1 MPLALTALIS
11 AGIVM
16 LDRLSKFF
24 LMDADSVL
32 IPGLIRLTGTR
43 NTGAAFSLF
52 SDSAWVLPLVT
63 ALLTLAVLIYIIK
76 TRPKGLMGAALAVL
90 LGGAAGNLIDRIRL
104 DYVVDFLDFRMI
116 KFAIFNFADL
126 FVVFGSI
133 LLVIALLANKNFFEN
148 NDFSKIK

>member
-11 AGIVM
+11 AGIVL

-52 SDSAWVLPLVT
+52 SDSALTFTDKKEQSLAIIIVARLFRSQSRKTSVVL
-63 ALLTLAVLIYIIK
+63 
-76 TRPKGLMGAALAVL
+76 
-90 LGGAAGNLIDRIRL
+90 
-104 DYVVDFLDFRMI
+104 
-116 KFAIFNFADL
+116 
-126 FVVFGSI
+126 
-133 LLVIALLANKNFFEN
+133 
-148 NDFSKIK
+148 

>member
-32 IPGLIRLTGTR
+32 IPGLIRLTGAR

-63 ALLTLAVLIYIIK
+63 ALLTLAVLVYIIK

-90 LGGAAGNLIDRIRL
+90 LGGAAGNLIDRLSLGYVIDFIELSFIR
-104 DYVVDFLDFRMI
+104 FP
-116 KFAIFNFADL
+116 IFNLADIA
-126 FVVFGSI
+126 VVSGCLLSGLAI
-133 LLVIALLANKNFFEN
+133 LLAKEEPNA
-148 NDFSKIK
+148 

>member
-11 AGIVM
+11 AGIVL

-76 TRPKGLMGAALAVL
+76 TRPKGLMEAALAVL
-90 LGGAAGNLIDRIRL
+90 LGGAAGNLIDRLSLGYVIDFIELSFIR
-104 DYVVDFLDFRMI
+104 FP
-116 KFAIFNFADL
+116 IFNLADIAI
-126 FVVFGSI
+126 VSGC
-133 LLVIALLANKNFFEN
+133 LLVGLAIMLAKEEPNA
-148 NDFSKIK
+148 

>member
-11 AGIVM
+11 AGIVL
-16 LDRLSKFF
+16 LDRLSKYF

-52 SDSAWVLPLVT
+52 SDSVWVLPMVT
-63 ALLTLAVLIYIIK
+63 AVLTLAVAIYIIK

-90 LGGAAGNLIDRIRL
+90 LGGAAGNLIDRLSLGYVIDFIELSFIR
-104 DYVVDFLDFRMI
+104 FP
-116 KFAIFNFADL
+116 IFNLADIAIVSGCL
-126 FVVFGSI
+126 LAGLAI
-133 LLVIALLANKNFFEN
+133 LL
-148 NDFSKIK
+148 SKEEPNA

>member
-76 TRPKGLMGAALAVL
+76 TRPKGLMEAALAVL
-90 LGGAAGNLIDRIRL
+90 LGGAAGNLIDRLSLGYVIDFIELSFIR
-104 DYVVDFLDFRMI
+104 FP
-116 KFAIFNFADL
+116 IFNLAD
-126 FVVFGSI
+126 
-133 LLVIALLANKNFFEN
+133 IAIVSGCLLAGLAIMLAKEEPNA
-148 NDFSKIK
+148 

>member
-43 NTGAAFSLF
+43 LQVAPAGMLLLDAI
-52 SDSAWVLPLVT
+52 LPE
-63 ALLTLAVLIYIIK
+63 
-76 TRPKGLMGAALAVL
+76 
-90 LGGAAGNLIDRIRL
+90 
-104 DYVVDFLDFRMI
+104 VV
-116 KFAIFNFADL
+116 AI
-126 FVVFGSI
+126 
-133 LLVIALLANKNFFEN
+133 
-148 NDFSKIK
+148 

>member
-16 LDRLSKFF
+16 LDRLSKYF

-90 LGGAAGNLIDRIRL
+90 LGGAAGNLIDRLTLGYVIDFIELSFIR
-104 DYVVDFLDFRMI
+104 FP
-116 KFAIFNFADL
+116 IFNLAD
-126 FVVFGSI
+126 
-133 LLVIALLANKNFFEN
+133 IAIVSGCLLAGLAIMLAKEEPNA
-148 NDFSKIK
+148 

>member
-76 TRPKGLMGAALAVL
+76 TRPKGLRGAALAVL
-90 LGGAAGNLIDRIRL
+90 LGGAAGNLIDRLSLGYVIDFIELSFIR
-104 DYVVDFLDFRMI
+104 FP
-116 KFAIFNFADL
+116 IFNFAD
-126 FVVFGSI
+126 
-133 LLVIALLANKNFFEN
+133 IAIVSGCLLAGLAIMLAKEEPNA
-148 NDFSKIK
+148 

>member
-63 ALLTLAVLIYIIK
+63 ALLTLAVAIYIIK
-76 TRPKGLMGAALAVL
+76 TRPKGLMGTALAVL
-90 LGGAAGNLIDRIRL
+90 LGGAAGNLIDRLSLGYVIDFIELSFIR
-104 DYVVDFLDFRMI
+104 FP
-116 KFAIFNFADL
+116 IFNLAD
-126 FVVFGSI
+126 
-133 LLVIALLANKNFFEN
+133 IAIVSGCLLAGLAIMLAKEEPNA
-148 NDFSKIK
+148 

>member
-1 MPLALTALIS
+1 MPLALTALIT

-63 ALLTLAVLIYIIK
+63 ALLTLAVAIYIIK

-90 LGGAAGNLIDRIRL
+90 LGGAAGNLIDRLSLGYVIDFIELSFIR
-104 DYVVDFLDFRMI
+104 FP
-116 KFAIFNFADL
+116 IFNLADIA
-126 FVVFGSI
+126 VVSGC
-133 LLVIALLANKNFFEN
+133 LLAGLAIMLAKEEPHA
-148 NDFSKIK
+148 

>member
-11 AGIVM
+11 AGIVL

-63 ALLTLAVLIYIIK
+63 ALLTLAVLIYIFK
-76 TRPKGLMGAALAVL
+76 SRPKGLMGAALAVL
-90 LGGAAGNLIDRIRL
+90 LGGAAGNLIDRLSLGYVIDFIELSFIR
-104 DYVVDFLDFRMI
+104 FP
-116 KFAIFNFADL
+116 IFNLAD
-126 FVVFGSI
+126 
-133 LLVIALLANKNFFEN
+133 IAIVSGCLLAGLAIMLAKEEPNA
-148 NDFSKIK
+148 

>member
-63 ALLTLAVLIYIIK
+63 ALLTLAVLVYIIK
-76 TRPKGLMGAALAVL
+76 TRPNGLMGAALAVL
-90 LGGAAGNLIDRIRL
+90 LGGAAGNLIDRLTLGYVIDFIELSFIR
-104 DYVVDFLDFRMI
+104 FP
-116 KFAIFNFADL
+116 IFNLAD
-126 FVVFGSI
+126 
-133 LLVIALLANKNFFEN
+133 IAIVSGCLLAGLAIML
-148 NDFSKIK
+148 SKEEPNA

>member
-16 LDRLSKFF
+16 LDRLSKYF

-32 IPGLIRLTGTR
+32 IPGLLSLTGTR

-63 ALLTLAVLIYIIK
+63 ALLTLAVAIYIIK

-90 LGGAAGNLIDRIRL
+90 LGGAAGNLIDRLSLGYVIDFIELSFIR
-104 DYVVDFLDFRMI
+104 FP
-116 KFAIFNFADL
+116 IFNLADIA
-126 FVVFGSI
+126 VVSGC
-133 LLVIALLANKNFFEN
+133 LLAGLAIMLAKEEPHA
-148 NDFSKIK
+148 

>member
-11 AGIVM
+11 AGIVL

-76 TRPKGLMGAALAVL
+76 TSPKGLMGAALAVL
-90 LGGAAGNLIDRIRL
+90 LGGAAGNLIDRLSLGYVIDFIELSFIR
-104 DYVVDFLDFRMI
+104 FP
-116 KFAIFNFADL
+116 IFNLAD
-126 FVVFGSI
+126 
-133 LLVIALLANKNFFEN
+133 IAIVSGCLLAGLAIMLAKEEANA
-148 NDFSKIK
+148 

>member
-1 MPLALTALIS
+1 MPLALIALIS
-11 AGIVM
+11 AGIVL

-90 LGGAAGNLIDRIRL
+90 LGGAAGNLIDRLSLGYVIDFVELSFIR
-104 DYVVDFLDFRMI
+104 FP
-116 KFAIFNFADL
+116 IFNLADMAI
-126 FVVFGSI
+126 VSGC
-133 LLVIALLANKNFFEN
+133 LLSGLDIMR
-148 NDFSKIK
+148 SKEEPNA